1 MVDRAYAG
9 RLHTAVER
17 GMTPTISYW
26 SDAHLGWLQDGVC
39 AGWNEVQEGVNA
51 QMDAC
56 GEVVT
61 V

>member
-51 QMDAC
+51 QMDAW